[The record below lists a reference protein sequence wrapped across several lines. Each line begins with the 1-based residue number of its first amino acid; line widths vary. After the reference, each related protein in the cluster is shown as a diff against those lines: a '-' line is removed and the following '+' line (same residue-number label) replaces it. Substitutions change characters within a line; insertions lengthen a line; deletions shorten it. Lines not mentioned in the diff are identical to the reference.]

1 MPSQTRLD
9 ESQLSVV
16 ALPPTPAKQDTK
28 ETKES
33 AKDSTKDSAK
43 MSPAQS
49 SSSDD
54 DQAVSSQILPL
65 HRLSG
70 SSLPRP
76 HTQAAGQGGGQA
88 GGQAGGHA
96 GSSLPYSQTSHSAL
110 AQQVLTRNK
119 PVAEVSPFSNIK
131 VTDLND

>member
-33 AKDSTKDSAK
+33 AKDSAKDSAK
-43 MSPAQS
+43 VSPAPS
-49 SSSDD
+49 SGSDD

-76 HTQAAGQGGGQA
+76 HTQAAGQAGGQGGGQ
-88 GGQAGGHA
+88 A

>member
-16 ALPPTPAKQDTK
+16 ALPPTPAKPDTK

-33 AKDSTKDSAK
+33 AKDSAK

-76 HTQAAGQGGGQA
+76 HTQAAGQAGGQGGGQA
-88 GGQAGGHA
+88 GGQA

-131 VTDLND
+131 VTDLNN

>member
-43 MSPAQS
+43 VSPAPS
-49 SSSDD
+49 SGSDD
-54 DQAVSSQILPL
+54 DQVVSSQILPL

-76 HTQAAGQGGGQA
+76 QAAGQGGGQA
-88 GGQAGGHA
+88 GGQA

-131 VTDLND
+131 VNDLIN

>member
-33 AKDSTKDSAK
+33 AKASTKDSAK
-43 MSPAQS
+43 VSPAPS
-49 SSSDD
+49 SGSDD

-88 GGQAGGHA
+88 GGQAG
-96 GSSLPYSQTSHSAL
+96 SSLPYSQTSHSAL

-131 VTDLND
+131 VTDLNN

>member
-1 MPSQTRLD
+1 MPSQTKLD

-33 AKDSTKDSAK
+33 SKDSAK
-43 MSPAQS
+43 VSPAPS
-49 SSSDD
+49 SGSDD

-76 HTQAAGQGGGQA
+76 HTQAAGQAGGQGGGQ
-88 GGQAGGHA
+88 A

>member
-1 MPSQTRLD
+1 MPSQTKLD

-33 AKDSTKDSAK
+33 SKDSAK
-43 MSPAQS
+43 VSPAPS

-76 HTQAAGQGGGQA
+76 HTQAAGQAGGQGGGQA
-88 GGQAGGHA
+88 GGQA

>member
-1 MPSQTRLD
+1 MPSQTKLD

-43 MSPAQS
+43 VSPAQS

-88 GGQAGGHA
+88 GGQAG
-96 GSSLPYSQTSHSAL
+96 SSLPYSQTSHSAL

>member
-33 AKDSTKDSAK
+33 AKDSAKDSAK
-43 MSPAQS
+43 VSPAPS

-76 HTQAAGQGGGQA
+76 HTQAAGQAGGQGGGQ
-88 GGQAGGHA
+88 A

-131 VTDLND
+131 VNDLIN

>member
-1 MPSQTRLD
+1 MPSQTKLD

-33 AKDSTKDSAK
+33 AKDSSKDSTK
-43 MSPAQS
+43 VSPAQS

-88 GGQAGGHA
+88 GGQAG
-96 GSSLPYSQTSHSAL
+96 SSLPYSQTSHSAL

-131 VTDLND
+131 VTDLNN

>member
-1 MPSQTRLD
+1 MPSQTKLD

-33 AKDSTKDSAK
+33 SKDSAK
-43 MSPAQS
+43 VSPAPRFN
-49 SSSDD
+49 SDD

-76 HTQAAGQGGGQA
+76 HTQAAGQGGGQG
-88 GGQAGGHA
+88 GGQA